1 MEEYMREPGNLGSAL
16 GGRSG
21 AARSVVAFCALS
33 AVLVTGCGAEGRDEV
48 LKGFQLELPPCQTEN
63 QTFSGQTSAPGIKL
77 AMSFT
82 ASTSCV
88 EQYLKD
94 HQVDLSRPL
103 YWPAS
108 GWDSVGGEKISPTE
122 PPFRPESMKQFKLHL
137 DAGKKYKKYIGFRT
151 PKDAE
156 FTVLLDPE
164 GENTSLYME
173 SRLPGRV
180 GRAD

>member
-1 MEEYMREPGNLGSAL
+1 MRESGNLRSAF

-21 AARSVVAFCALS
+21 TARFVVVFSTLSVVF
-33 AVLVTGCGAEGRDEV
+33 VTGCGAEDRDDV
-48 LKGFQLELPPCQTEN
+48 LKGFQLELPPCQTEDL
-63 QTFSGQTSAPGIKL
+63 TFSGQTSAPGIKM

-94 HQVDLSRPL
+94 HQVDLSNPL

-122 PPFRPESMKQFKLHL
+122 PPFKPESMKQFKLNL

-164 GENTSLYME
+164 EGNTSLYME

>member
-1 MEEYMREPGNLGSAL
+1 M
-16 GGRSG
+16 
-21 AARSVVAFCALS
+21 VFVA
-33 AVLVTGCGAEGRDEV
+33 GCGAEDRDDV
-48 LKGFQLELPPCQTEN
+48 LKGFQLELPPCPTEN
-63 QTFSGQTSAPGIKL
+63 LTFSGQTSAPGIDL

-94 HQVDLSRPL
+94 HHVDLSRPL

-108 GWDSVGGEKISPTE
+108 GWDSVGGRKIPPTE
-122 PPFRPESMKQFKLHL
+122 PPFGPEHMKQFKLNL
-137 DAGKKYKKYIGFRT
+137 DASKKYKKYIGFRT

-156 FTVLLDPE
+156 FRVLLDPE
-164 GENTSLYME
+164 GSKTSLYME

-180 GRAD
+180 GKSD